1 MTAAIFPPVKSPP
14 ASAVRPGV
22 VTAVVCL
29 ALAAVVAAM
38 ASLNV
43 ALPGI
48 ARATHA
54 SQTQL
59 AWIIDAYSLVFASL
73 LLPAGAVGDRFGR
86 RRALIAG
93 LSIFGAASAVAMTA
107 SSAGELIG
115 LRAVMGLGA
124 ALVMPATLSTIT
136 GTFASEQR
144 TRAVSVWAAVAGGA
158 AVLGLLVSGTV
169 LQVWSWPSVF
179 ALNVILAAAAIA
191 GTIRFVPESADPDTP
206 RLDISGAILAVI
218 GLVAVVYSI
227 IEAPSQGWLSARTLA
242 GLAAGLVILAGFVG
256 CELRRRAPMIDPRV
270 FARPALAAGSLSIF
284 VQFFALFGF
293 IFIVLQY
300 LQLIRGD
307 SGLVSAVSMLPMAAA
322 MLPTSRLTP
331 TLVTRL
337 GARAVCA
344 TGLALIAAALV
355 ILAQLTVTSGYWLLA
370 VGLIPL
376 GIGMGLAMTP
386 ATSNITS
393 ALPASQ
399 QGVAS
404 ALNDLSREVGGA
416 VGIAVLASILTAVYQ
431 GNLHLAHVTAAQADS
446 ARSSVA
452 VATRLDPA
460 VAAQARSAFA
470 DGMHLAL
477 YTAAGIVLAA
487 AVTVGMLLRAR
498 DRARGRDRCSDR
510 DRDRDQAAAAAAA
523 GPGRTAWP
531 PAVLGGPTAR
541 AGGSDAG

>member
-1 MTAAIFPPVKSPP
+1 MSAMTSLSVKSLP
-14 ASAVRPGV
+14 ARSVRPGI

-38 ASLNV
+38 SSLNV

-73 LLPAGAVGDRFGR
+73 LLPAGAAGDRFGR

-93 LSIFGAASAVAMTA
+93 LTVFAAASAAAMTV

-124 ALVMPATLSTIT
+124 ALVMPATLSTIA
-136 GTFASEQR
+136 GTFASGQR
-144 TRAVSVWAAVAGGA
+144 TRAVSIWAAVAGGA
-158 AVLGLLVSGTV
+158 AVLGILASGII
-169 LQVWSWPSVF
+169 LQAWSWPSVF

-191 GTIRFVPESADPDTP
+191 GAIAFVPESADPGAP
-206 RLDISGAILAVI
+206 RLDIGGTVLAVT
-218 GLVAVVYSI
+218 GLVALVYSI
-227 IEAPSQGWLSARTLA
+227 IEAPSQGWLSARTVA
-242 GLAAGLVILAGFVG
+242 GLSAGLVVLAGFAG
-256 CELRRRAPMIDPRV
+256 WELRRRVPMLDPRV

-293 IFIVLQY
+293 IFIILQY
-300 LQLIRGD
+300 LQLIQGD
-307 SGLVSAVSMLPMAAA
+307 SGLVSAVSMLPMAGA
-322 MLPTSRLTP
+322 MLPASRLAP
-331 TLVTRL
+331 VLVARA
-337 GARAVCA
+337 GARATSTA
-344 TGLALIAAALV
+344 GLALIAAALA
-355 ILAQLTVTSGYWLLA
+355 ILAQLTPASGYWLLA
-370 VGLIPL
+370 AGLVPL
-376 GIGMGLAMTP
+376 GTGMGLAMTP
-386 ATSNITS
+386 ATSNITA

-416 VGIAVLASILTAVYQ
+416 VGIAVLASILTAAYQ
-431 GNLHLAHVTAAQADS
+431 ANLHSAGLPPAQAAS

-452 VATRLDPA
+452 AATRLGPA
-460 VAAQARSAFA
+460 AAAQARTAFA

-477 YTAAGIVLAA
+477 YIAAGIVLAA
-487 AVTVGMLLRAR
+487 AITVGTLLR
-498 DRARGRDRCSDR
+498 DRAPAAMTVSVPLRACRHRCGSC
-510 DRDRDQAAAAAAA
+510 
-523 GPGRTAWP
+523 TA
-531 PAVLGGPTAR
+531 
-541 AGGSDAG
+541 